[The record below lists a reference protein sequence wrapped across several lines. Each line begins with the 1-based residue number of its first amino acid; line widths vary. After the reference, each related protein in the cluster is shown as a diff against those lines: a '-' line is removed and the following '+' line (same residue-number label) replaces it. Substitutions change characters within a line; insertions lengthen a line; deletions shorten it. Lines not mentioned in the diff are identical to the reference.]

1 MLSLRS
7 EVFQAMFSIDSQ
19 EKQENMIKISDISSQ
34 TMKSFLKFIYT
45 DLVEL
50 KEITCDLMKAADKYN
65 FPRLISTVQLFC
77 TPEGVMSNFT
87 YITDVCLK
95 HLLKIISTEN
105 VMDILVTAY
114 LLNPH
119 LLLKE
124 VSKFIFNHRG
134 SILKCD
140 QWDEIKMEHPGI
152 ATKVIDLIVFRDA
165 EKATTP

>member
-1 MLSLRS
+1 M
-7 EVFQAMFSIDSQ
+7 
-19 EKQENMIKISDISSQ
+19 
-34 TMKSFLKFIYT
+34 
-45 DLVEL
+45 
-50 KEITCDLMKAADKYN
+50 
-65 FPRLISTVQLFC
+65 
-77 TPEGVMSNFT
+77 
-87 YITDVCLK
+87 K

-114 LLNPH
+114 LLNHH